1 MRDEIFKNPLE
12 KQFEFDKSVASVF
25 DDMVSRSV
33 PFYTQNLKLIV
44 ELISHFTAQ
53 NAKICDLGCST
64 ASLLLALY
72 EKRNDFILSGVD
84 EASAMLEIAKN
95 KCKAFGAKI
104 DFYQE
109 NLDDFCFFKNDVF
122 IATYTLQFIRP
133 PKRQELV
140 DKIYQ
145 NLNENGMFVLS
156 EKILYEDVKIA
167 KKMIQIYEQ
176 YKLDQGYSKLEIA
189 TKRQALENI
198 LIPYTQSEN
207 IAMLQKAGFSKIE
220 SVFKWINF
228 ETFVAF
234 KLPKT

>member
-1 MRDEIFKNPLE
+1 MKDEIFKKPLE

-44 ELISHFTAQ
+44 ELIDHFAPQ
-53 NAKICDLGCST
+53 NARICDLGCST

-72 EKRNDFILSGVD
+72 EKRKDFLLSGVD
-84 EASAMLEIAKN
+84 EANAMLEIAKS
-95 KCKAFGAKI
+95 KCQAFGARV
-104 DFYQE
+104 DFYQK
-109 NLDDFCFFKNDVF
+109 NLDDFKFFKNDVF

-145 NLNENGMFVLS
+145 NLNENGIFVLS

-176 YKLDQGYSKLEIA
+176 YKLEQGYSKLEISS
-189 TKRQALENI
+189 KREALENI
-198 LIPYTQSEN
+198 LIPYTQNEN
-207 IAMLQKAGFSKIE
+207 IAMLKKVGFSKVE
-220 SVFKWINF
+220 SVFKWVNF
-228 ETFVAF
+228 ETFIAF
-234 KLPKT
+234 K

>member
-1 MRDEIFKNPLE
+1 MKDEIFKKPLE

-44 ELISHFTAQ
+44 ELIDHFAPQ

-72 EKRNDFILSGVD
+72 EKRKDFLLSGVD
-84 EASAMLEIAKN
+84 EANAMLEIAKN
-95 KCKAFGAKI
+95 KCQAFGARVE
-104 DFYQE
+104 FYQK
-109 NLDDFCFFKNDVF
+109 NLDDFDFFANDVF

-145 NLNENGMFVLS
+145 NLNENGMFVFS

-176 YKLDQGYSKLEIA
+176 YKLEQGYSKLEIS
-189 TKRQALENI
+189 TKREALENV
-198 LIPYTQSEN
+198 LIPYTQNEN
-207 IAMLQKAGFSKIE
+207 ITMLKKAGFSKVE
-220 SVFKWINF
+220 SVFKWVNF
-228 ETFVAF
+228 ETFIAF
-234 KLPKT
+234 K

>member
-1 MRDEIFKNPLE
+1 MKDEIFKKPLE

-44 ELISHFTAQ
+44 ELIDHFAPQ
-53 NAKICDLGCST
+53 NARICDLGCST

-72 EKRNDFILSGVD
+72 EKRKDFLLNGVD
-84 EASAMLEIAKN
+84 EANAMLEIAKS
-95 KCKAFGAKI
+95 KCQAFGARV
-104 DFYQE
+104 DFYQK
-109 NLDDFCFFKNDVF
+109 NLDDFKFFKNDVF

-145 NLNENGMFVLS
+145 NLNENGIFVLS

-176 YKLDQGYSKLEIA
+176 YKLEQGYSKLEISS
-189 TKRQALENI
+189 KREALENI
-198 LIPYTQSEN
+198 LIPYTQNEN
-207 IAMLQKAGFSKIE
+207 IAMLKKAGFSKVE
-220 SVFKWINF
+220 SVFKWVNF
-228 ETFVAF
+228 ETFIAF
-234 KLPKT
+234 K

>member
-1 MRDEIFKNPLE
+1 MKDEIFKKPLE

-44 ELISHFTAQ
+44 ELIDHFAPQ

-72 EKRNDFILSGVD
+72 EKRKDFLLSGVD
-84 EASAMLEIAKN
+84 EANAMLEIAKN
-95 KCKAFGAKI
+95 KCQAFGARVE
-104 DFYQE
+104 FYQK
-109 NLDDFCFFKNDVF
+109 NLDDFDFFTNDVF

-145 NLNENGMFVLS
+145 NLNENGMFVFS

-176 YKLDQGYSKLEIA
+176 YKLEQGYSKLEIS
-189 TKRQALENI
+189 TKREALENV
-198 LIPYTQSEN
+198 LIPYTQNEN
-207 IAMLQKAGFSKIE
+207 ITMLKKAGFSKVE
-220 SVFKWINF
+220 SVFKWVNF
-228 ETFVAF
+228 ETFMAF
-234 KLPKT
+234 K

>member
-1 MRDEIFKNPLE
+1 MKDEIFKKPLE

-44 ELISHFTAQ
+44 ELIDHFTSQ

-64 ASLLLALY
+64 ATLLLALY
-72 EKRNDFILSGVD
+72 EKRKDLLLSGVD
-84 EASAMLEIAKN
+84 DAKAMLEIAKS
-95 KCKAFGAKI
+95 KCQAFGAKVE
-104 DFYQE
+104 FYQK
-109 NLDDFCFFKNDVF
+109 NLDDFEFFANDVF

-145 NLNENGMFVLS
+145 NLNKNGVFILS
-156 EKILYEDVKIA
+156 EKILYDDVKIA

-176 YKLDQGYSKLEIA
+176 YKLEQGYSKLEIS
-189 TKRQALENI
+189 TKREALENV
-198 LIPYTQSEN
+198 LIPYTQNEN
-207 IAMLQKAGFSKIE
+207 ITMLKKAGFSKVE
-220 SVFKWINF
+220 SVFKWVNF
-228 ETFVAF
+228 ETFIAF
-234 KLPKT
+234 K

>member
-1 MRDEIFKNPLE
+1 MKDEIFKKPLE

-44 ELISHFTAQ
+44 ELIDHFAPE

-72 EKRNDFILSGVD
+72 EKRKDFLLSGVD
-84 EASAMLEIAKN
+84 EANAMLEIAKN
-95 KCKAFGAKI
+95 KCQAFGARVE
-104 DFYQE
+104 FYQK
-109 NLDDFCFFKNDVF
+109 NLDDFEFFKNDVF

-145 NLNENGMFVLS
+145 NLNENGIFVFS

-176 YKLDQGYSKLEIA
+176 YKLEQGYSKLEIS
-189 TKRQALENI
+189 TKREALENV
-198 LIPYTQSEN
+198 LIPYTQNEN
-207 IAMLQKAGFSKIE
+207 TTMLKKAGFSKVE
-220 SVFKWINF
+220 SVFKWVNF

-234 KLPKT
+234 K

>member
-1 MRDEIFKNPLE
+1 MKDEIFKKPLE

-44 ELISHFTAQ
+44 ELIDHFAPQ

-72 EKRNDFILSGVD
+72 EKRKDFLLSGVD
-84 EASAMLEIAKN
+84 EANAMLEIAKN
-95 KCKAFGAKI
+95 KCQAFGARVE
-104 DFYQE
+104 FYQK
-109 NLDDFCFFKNDVF
+109 NLDDFDFFANDVF

-145 NLNENGMFVLS
+145 NLNENGMFVFS

-176 YKLDQGYSKLEIA
+176 YKLEQGYSKLEIS
-189 TKRQALENI
+189 TKREALENI
-198 LIPYTQSEN
+198 LIPYTQNEN
-207 IAMLQKAGFSKIE
+207 ITMLKKAGFSKVE
-220 SVFKWINF
+220 SVFKWVNF
-228 ETFVAF
+228 ETFIAF
-234 KLPKT
+234 K

>member
-1 MRDEIFKNPLE
+1 MKDEIFKKPLE

-44 ELISHFTAQ
+44 ELIDHFAPQ
-53 NAKICDLGCST
+53 NARICDLGCST

-72 EKRNDFILSGVD
+72 EKRKDFLLNGVD
-84 EASAMLEIAKN
+84 EANAMLEIAKS
-95 KCKAFGAKI
+95 KCQAFGARV
-104 DFYQE
+104 DFYQK
-109 NLDDFCFFKNDVF
+109 NLDDFEFFINDVF

-176 YKLDQGYSKLEIA
+176 YKLEQGYSKLEISS
-189 TKRQALENI
+189 KREALENI
-198 LIPYTQSEN
+198 LIPYTQNEN
-207 IAMLQKAGFSKIE
+207 IAMLKKAGFSKVE
-220 SVFKWINF
+220 SVFKWVNF
-228 ETFVAF
+228 ETFIAF
-234 KLPKT
+234 K

>member
-1 MRDEIFKNPLE
+1 MKDEIFKKPLE

-44 ELISHFTAQ
+44 ELIDHFAPQ
-53 NAKICDLGCST
+53 NARICDLGCST

-72 EKRNDFILSGVD
+72 EKRKDFLLSGVD
-84 EASAMLEIAKN
+84 EANAMLEIAKS
-95 KCKAFGAKI
+95 KCQAFGARVE
-104 DFYQE
+104 FYQK
-109 NLDDFCFFKNDVF
+109 NLDDFEFFKNDVF

-145 NLNENGMFVLS
+145 NLNENGIFVLS

-176 YKLDQGYSKLEIA
+176 YKLEQGYSKLEISS
-189 TKRQALENI
+189 KREALENI
-198 LIPYTQSEN
+198 LIPYTQNEN
-207 IAMLQKAGFSKIE
+207 ITMLKKAGFSKVE
-220 SVFKWINF
+220 SVFKWVNF
-228 ETFVAF
+228 ETFIAF
-234 KLPKT
+234 K

>member
-1 MRDEIFKNPLE
+1 MKDEIFKKPLE

-44 ELISHFTAQ
+44 ELIEHFAPQ

-72 EKRNDFILSGVD
+72 EKRKDFLLSGVD
-84 EASAMLEIAKN
+84 EANAMLEIAKN
-95 KCKAFGAKI
+95 KCQAFGARVE
-104 DFYQE
+104 FYQK
-109 NLDDFCFFKNDVF
+109 NLDDFDFFANDVF

-145 NLNENGMFVLS
+145 NLNENGMFVFS

-176 YKLDQGYSKLEIA
+176 YKLEQGYSKLEIS
-189 TKRQALENI
+189 TKREALENV
-198 LIPYTQSEN
+198 LIPYTQNEN
-207 IAMLQKAGFSKIE
+207 MTMLKKAGFSKVE
-220 SVFKWINF
+220 SVFKWVNF
-228 ETFVAF
+228 ETFIAF
-234 KLPKT
+234 K

>member
-1 MRDEIFKNPLE
+1 MKDEIFKKPLE

-44 ELISHFTAQ
+44 ELIDHFAPQ

-72 EKRNDFILSGVD
+72 EKRKDFLLSGVD
-84 EASAMLEIAKN
+84 EANAMLEIAKN
-95 KCKAFGAKI
+95 KCQAFGARVE
-104 DFYQE
+104 FYQK
-109 NLDDFCFFKNDVF
+109 NLDDFDFFANDVF

-145 NLNENGMFVLS
+145 NLNENGMFVFS

-176 YKLDQGYSKLEIA
+176 YKLEQGYSKLEIS
-189 TKRQALENI
+189 TKREALENI
-198 LIPYTQSEN
+198 LIPYTQNEN
-207 IAMLQKAGFSKIE
+207 MTMLKKAGFSKVE
-220 SVFKWINF
+220 SVFKWVNF
-228 ETFVAF
+228 ETFIAF
-234 KLPKT
+234 K

>member
-1 MRDEIFKNPLE
+1 MKDEIFKKPLE

-44 ELISHFTAQ
+44 ELIDHFAPQ

-72 EKRNDFILSGVD
+72 EKRKDFLLSGVD
-84 EASAMLEIAKN
+84 EANAMLEIAKN
-95 KCKAFGAKI
+95 KCQAFGARVE
-104 DFYQE
+104 FYQK
-109 NLDDFCFFKNDVF
+109 NLDDFDFFANDVF

-145 NLNENGMFVLS
+145 NLNENGMFVFS

-176 YKLDQGYSKLEIA
+176 YKLEQGYSKLEIS
-189 TKRQALENI
+189 TKREALENI
-198 LIPYTQSEN
+198 LIPYTQNEN
-207 IAMLQKAGFSKIE
+207 ITMLKKAGFSKVE
-220 SVFKWINF
+220 SVFKWVNF

-234 KLPKT
+234 K

>member
-1 MRDEIFKNPLE
+1 MKDEIFKKPLE

-44 ELISHFTAQ
+44 ELIDHFAPQ
-53 NAKICDLGCST
+53 NARICDLGCST

-72 EKRNDFILSGVD
+72 EKRKDFLLSGVD
-84 EASAMLEIAKN
+84 EANAMLEIAKN
-95 KCKAFGAKI
+95 KCQAFGARVK
-104 DFYQE
+104 FYQK
-109 NLDDFCFFKNDVF
+109 NLDDFDFFANDVF

-145 NLNENGMFVLS
+145 NLNENGMFVFS

-176 YKLDQGYSKLEIA
+176 YKLEQGYSKLEIS
-189 TKRQALENI
+189 TKREALENV
-198 LIPYTQSEN
+198 LIPYTQNEN
-207 IAMLQKAGFSKIE
+207 ITMLKKAGFSKVE
-220 SVFKWINF
+220 SVFKWVNF
-228 ETFVAF
+228 ETFIAF
-234 KLPKT
+234 K

>member
-1 MRDEIFKNPLE
+1 MKDEIFKKPLE

-44 ELISHFTAQ
+44 KLIDHFAPQ

-72 EKRNDFILSGVD
+72 EKRKDFLLSGVD
-84 EASAMLEIAKN
+84 EANAMLEIAKN
-95 KCKAFGAKI
+95 KCQAFGARVE
-104 DFYQE
+104 FYQK
-109 NLDDFCFFKNDVF
+109 NLDDFDFFANDVF

-145 NLNENGMFVLS
+145 NLNENGMFVFS

-176 YKLDQGYSKLEIA
+176 YKLEQGYSKLEIS
-189 TKRQALENI
+189 TKREALENV
-198 LIPYTQSEN
+198 LIPYTQNEN
-207 IAMLQKAGFSKIE
+207 ITMLKKAGFSKVE
-220 SVFKWINF
+220 SVFKWVNF
-228 ETFVAF
+228 ETFIAF
-234 KLPKT
+234 K

>member
-1 MRDEIFKNPLE
+1 MKDEIFKKPLE

-33 PFYTQNLKLIV
+33 PFYMQNLKLIV
-44 ELISHFTAQ
+44 ELIDHFAPQ

-72 EKRNDFILSGVD
+72 EKRKDFLLSGVD
-84 EASAMLEIAKN
+84 EANAMLEIAKN
-95 KCKAFGAKI
+95 KCQAFGARVE
-104 DFYQE
+104 FYQK
-109 NLDDFCFFKNDVF
+109 NLDDFDFFANDVF

-145 NLNENGMFVLS
+145 NLNENGMFVFS

-176 YKLDQGYSKLEIA
+176 YKLEQGYSKLEIS
-189 TKRQALENI
+189 TKREALENI
-198 LIPYTQSEN
+198 LIPYTQNEN
-207 IAMLQKAGFSKIE
+207 ITMLKKAGFSKVE
-220 SVFKWINF
+220 SVFKWVNF
-228 ETFVAF
+228 ETFIAF
-234 KLPKT
+234 K

>member
-1 MRDEIFKNPLE
+1 MKDEIFKKPLE

-33 PFYTQNLKLIV
+33 PFYIQNLKLIV
-44 ELISHFTAQ
+44 ELIDHFTPQ
-53 NAKICDLGCST
+53 NARICDLGCST

-72 EKRNDFILSGVD
+72 EKRKDFLLSGVD
-84 EASAMLEIAKN
+84 EANAMLEIAKS
-95 KCKAFGAKI
+95 KCQAFGARVEFHQK
-104 DFYQE
+104 
-109 NLDDFCFFKNDVF
+109 NLDDFEFFKNDVF

-176 YKLDQGYSKLEIA
+176 YKLEQGYSKLEISS
-189 TKRQALENI
+189 KREALENV
-198 LIPYTQSEN
+198 LIPYTQNEN
-207 IAMLQKAGFSKIE
+207 IAMLKKAGFYKVE
-220 SVFKWINF
+220 SVFKWVNF
-228 ETFVAF
+228 ETFIAF
-234 KLPKT
+234 K

>member
-1 MRDEIFKNPLE
+1 MKDEIFKKPLE

-44 ELISHFTAQ
+44 ELIDHFAPQ

-72 EKRNDFILSGVD
+72 EKRKDFLLSGVD
-84 EASAMLEIAKN
+84 EANAMLEIAKN
-95 KCKAFGAKI
+95 KCQAFGARVE
-104 DFYQE
+104 FYQK
-109 NLDDFCFFKNDVF
+109 NLDDFDFFKNDVF

-145 NLNENGMFVLS
+145 NLNENGMFVFS

-176 YKLDQGYSKLEIA
+176 YKLEQGYSKLEIS
-189 TKRQALENI
+189 TKREALENV
-198 LIPYTQSEN
+198 LIPYTQNEN
-207 IAMLQKAGFSKIE
+207 ITMLKKAGFSKVE
-220 SVFKWINF
+220 SVFKWVNF
-228 ETFVAF
+228 ETFIAF
-234 KLPKT
+234 K

>member
-1 MRDEIFKNPLE
+1 MKDEIFKKPLE

-44 ELISHFTAQ
+44 ELIDHFAPQ

-72 EKRNDFILSGVD
+72 EKRKDFLLSGVD
-84 EASAMLEIAKN
+84 EANAMLEIAKN
-95 KCKAFGAKI
+95 KCQAFGARVE
-104 DFYQE
+104 FYQK
-109 NLDDFCFFKNDVF
+109 NLDDFEFFKNDVF

-145 NLNENGMFVLS
+145 NLNENGMFVFS

-176 YKLDQGYSKLEIA
+176 YKLEQGYSKLEIA
-189 TKRQALENI
+189 SKREALENI
-198 LIPYTQSEN
+198 LIPYTQNEN
-207 IAMLQKAGFSKIE
+207 ITMLKKAGFSKVE
-220 SVFKWINF
+220 SVFKWVNF
-228 ETFVAF
+228 ETFIAF
-234 KLPKT
+234 K

>member
-1 MRDEIFKNPLE
+1 MKDEIFKKPLE

-44 ELISHFTAQ
+44 ELIDHFAPQ

-72 EKRNDFILSGVD
+72 EKRKDFLLSGVD
-84 EASAMLEIAKN
+84 EANAMLEIAKN
-95 KCKAFGAKI
+95 KCQAFGAGVE
-104 DFYQE
+104 FYQK
-109 NLDDFCFFKNDVF
+109 NLDDFDFFANDVF

-145 NLNENGMFVLS
+145 NLNENGMFVFS

-176 YKLDQGYSKLEIA
+176 YKLEQGYSKLEIS
-189 TKRQALENI
+189 TKREALENV
-198 LIPYTQSEN
+198 LIPYTQNEN
-207 IAMLQKAGFSKIE
+207 TTMLKKAGFSKVE
-220 SVFKWINF
+220 SVFKWVNF
-228 ETFVAF
+228 ETFIAF
-234 KLPKT
+234 K

>member
-1 MRDEIFKNPLE
+1 MKDEIFKKPLE

-44 ELISHFTAQ
+44 ELIDHFAPQ
-53 NAKICDLGCST
+53 NARICDLGCST

-72 EKRNDFILSGVD
+72 EKRKDFLLSGVD
-84 EASAMLEIAKN
+84 EANAMLEIAKS
-95 KCKAFGAKI
+95 KCQAFGARV
-104 DFYQE
+104 DFYQKK
-109 NLDDFCFFKNDVF
+109 LDDFEFFKNDVF

-176 YKLDQGYSKLEIA
+176 YKLEQGYSKLEISS
-189 TKRQALENI
+189 KREALENI
-198 LIPYTQSEN
+198 LIPYTQNEN
-207 IAMLQKAGFSKIE
+207 IAMLKKAGFSKVE
-220 SVFKWINF
+220 SVFKWVNF
-228 ETFVAF
+228 ETFIAF
-234 KLPKT
+234 K